1 MHKKFKEGHIEMQRK
16 YLQIIVFSFVFL
28 VLIYYS
34 FIFFTN
40 QDTIKVTI
48 HPAEEV
54 INDFEKIGSIYQEAV
69 RNTYQY
75 FSLDSSSNLNP
86 QSPLIRMDALKIID
100 VVASQ
105 KIKEYSASASSI
117 PYFKDFNNNDIYA
130 NIIKRVCSY
139 IDKVPAFPKHYEIL
153 GYELKKNEPITRL
166 EFMMLISSFFGKG
179 KQGSIYQDVPT
190 EFASYISNLNA
201 LGIIS
206 SGNVLNANEPITREQ
221 AAIILY
227 RTLLNLK

>member
-1 MHKKFKEGHIEMQRK
+1 MERK
-16 YLQIIVFSFVFL
+16 YLQIIVFSFIFL
-28 VLIYYS
+28 ILIYYS

-40 QDTIKVTI
+40 QDTIKVDI

-54 INDFEKIGSIYQEAV
+54 INDFEKIGTIYQEAV

-75 FSLDSSSNLNP
+75 FSLDSSSNFNP
-86 QSPLIRMDALKIID
+86 QTSLIRMDALKIID
-100 VVASQ
+100 MVASQ
-105 KIKEYSASASSI
+105 KIKNYSTSVNNI
-117 PYFKDFNNNDIYA
+117 PYFKDFNNSDVYA

-139 IDKVPAFPKHYEIL
+139 IDSIPEFPKHYEIL

-190 EFASYISNLNA
+190 EFISYISNLNA

-206 SGNVLNANEPITREQ
+206 SGDTLDANSPITREQ
-221 AAIILY
+221 AAIVLY
-227 RTLLNLK
+227 RTLQKLK